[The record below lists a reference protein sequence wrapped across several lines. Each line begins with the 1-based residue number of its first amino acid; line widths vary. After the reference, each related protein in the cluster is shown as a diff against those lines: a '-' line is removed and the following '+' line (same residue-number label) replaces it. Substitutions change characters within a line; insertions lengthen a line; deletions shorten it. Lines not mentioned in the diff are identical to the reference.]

1 MSAQDI
7 GTLIKRC
14 FRPLSAAPQREV
26 ERACDRV
33 LERLQQQAEG
43 TTSMAVHS
51 ARGRVRQAVASP
63 GESDDGSRRHWAW
76 AWSAAAAVFV
86 IAGAVGTAILWR
98 PSADL
103 YRVVEGEIRQGQPI
117 GSERGAVIELVDGS
131 RVEIR
136 SQSELSLERAEDGLR
151 IRLNRGGIIVNAA
164 KRRTGHLYVQT
175 KDVTVSVVGTV
186 FLVDAVANGSRVAVI
201 EGSVRVQHG
210 TSERQLLPGEQ
221 VTTDPLMEAPPV
233 SREISW
239 SRNAET
245 LRARLQQSTRP
256 VAAQQPV
263 REMQRFEEASI
274 RLGGQAASGGGRG
287 GGGAR
292 RSPCSELFLETAR
305 DGSITYRLQ
314 IDPRRF
320 AVTRTT
326 LYTLIA
332 WAHGR
337 DCTSL
342 NLGGLITG
350 GPSWVESDEWD
361 IQALIPEGA
370 AASTVREFVDG
381 NAPELSARLRNLLVE
396 RFQLVI
402 RSEKK
407 DVSGYVLTR
416 GEGPLKLR
424 PRLEPTGPGLLTG
437 GQDELGGRHM
447 IFMNVPESNFARM
460 LMLATGRMV
469 LDRTGIKDGF
479 YLDLEFSRPNSGG
492 SSKPSLF
499 KALEEVGLKLE
510 ETTLA
515 QETLFI
521 ERVERPTEN

>member
-1 MSAQDI
+1 M
-7 GTLIKRC
+7 KRDHRNVEDLLRHS
-14 FRPLSAAPQREV
+14 RPPELGPQIDAALARVMNRSRAGRNSRNLDPPV
-26 ERACDRV
+26 ELDDLPRA
-33 LERLQQQAEG
+33 G
-43 TTSMAVHS
+43 FK
-51 ARGRVRQAVASP
+51 
-63 GESDDGSRRHWAW
+63 WAGL
-76 AWSAAAAVFV
+76 AAAAILV
-86 IAGAVGTAILWR
+86 VGIV
-98 PSADL
+98 SALTWSSDSL
-103 YRVVEGEIRQGQPI
+103 YRVADGTVEAGDTIQTSG
-117 GSERGAVIELVDGS
+117 GGAQLVLVDGS
-131 RVEIR
+131 RVEMR
-136 SQSELSLERAEDGLR
+136 AQSALALERVDDGLR
-151 IRLNRGGIIVNAA
+151 IRLAKGGIIVNAA
-164 KRRTGHLYVQT
+164 KQRAGHLYVQT

-186 FLVDAVANGSRVAVI
+186 FMVDAVANGSRVAVI

-221 VTTDPLMEAPPV
+221 VTTNPMMEAPPV

-245 LRARLQQSTRP
+245 LRARLQESTRP
-256 VAAQQPV
+256 RTTGPQPV
-263 REMQRFEEASI
+263 REALVFEEASI
-274 RLGGQAASGGGRG
+274 RLSGQAVAAGGR
-287 GGGAR
+287 GGAR

-305 DGSITYRLQ
+305 DGSITFRLQ

-337 DCTSL
+337 DCGAL
-342 NLGGLITG
+342 NLGGLVTG
-350 GPSWVESDEWD
+350 GPGWLESDEWD

-370 AASTVREFVDG
+370 APYTVRQFVDG
-381 NAPELSARLRNLLVE
+381 NAPELQGRLRNLLAQ

-402 RSEKK
+402 RAEKK

-416 GEGPLKLR
+416 GEGPLKLK
-424 PRLEPTGPGLLTG
+424 PRLEPTGPGVLTG
-437 GQDELGGRHM
+437 GKDEFGGQYL

-479 YLDLEFSRPNSGG
+479 YLDLEFGRANGGG

-510 ETTLA
+510 ETTLS
-515 QETLFI
+515 QEALFI
-521 ERVERPTEN
+521 ERVLRPTEN